1 MTSPDF
7 ITSPRNFIHIDPEF
21 VAIIPALSADERAQ
35 LEANLFAD
43 GCRDPLVVWDTDDG
57 PILLDGHNRYS
68 ICNAHDIPF
77 TTISADVQDR
87 AEARIWIIRNQL
99 GRRNLSDF
107 SRGRLALGLKDEL
120 AAQAK
125 TRQGTRNDLNFDSNL
140 NQSRTMDTLAD
151 NAGVSVGTLHKI
163 ETVLEDA
170 PQAIVEAAERGDIST
185 HRAYLLTK
193 ALEHA
198 PADVEDVVIRMGID
212 DPDTVALFCEGAKAG
227 RDWWDDIRHTGYLQL
242 GDEHEAV
249 AATAGYAALKVAI
262 EEKRKMAGS
271 LRRQQK
277 QADMIADMAALPDDY
292 IPEITHADCLD
303 IDWPAG
309 AALVIADPPYGL
321 TVGDSSGVR
330 DGKGDWDEMPY
341 DELHA
346 FNEAWIDK
354 ALDALADDGALLI
367 FGTVHNIFSV
377 GHILKSRNVYIVRD
391 IVWNKPFVQRAV
403 NDQALVPSHE
413 LIIWARKGKRHTSNL
428 TEVTRDVWDIQ
439 PAAPFDHPTEKP
451 IELITRL
458 IRMTTNA
465 DDLVIDPFMGS
476 GVTGAVCRTMKRRC
490 FGIEREE
497 RWYAI
502 ATQRTTG

>member
-43 GCRDPLVVWDTDDG
+43 GCRDPLVIWDADDG

-107 SRGRLALGLKDEL
+107 SRGRLALALKDGL
-120 AAQAK
+120 AAQAHERK
-125 TRQGTRNDLNFDSNL
+125 RGGQGGVLLGANLPEANTRQ
-140 NQSRTMDTLAD
+140 TLAD
-151 NAGVSVGTLHKI
+151 SAGVSARTLDKI

-249 AATAGYAALKVAI
+249 AATAGYAALRKAI
-262 EEKRKMAGS
+262 DAKSQIHKS
-271 LRRQQK
+271 LSGVP
-277 QADMIADMAALPDDY
+277 AALQMSESNEWYTPSQY
-292 IPEITHADCLD
+292 IEAARRVMGGIDLD
-303 IDWPAG
+303 PASNPTANETVKATAFYTQSDNG
-309 AALVIADPPYGL
+309 LAYEWEGRVWLNPPYG
-321 TVGDSSGVR
+321 R
-330 DGKGDWDEMPY
+330 DGGESNQATWSARLIEEYRAGRVTEAVLLVNAVTDRVWFAPLWDFTICFTDHRIRFY
-341 DELHA
+341 DESGEAGSPTHGNALIYFGEHKDRFVDA
-346 FNEAWIDK
+346 FK
-354 ALDALADDGALLI
+354 G
-367 FGTVHNIFSV
+367 FGPVV
-377 GHILKSRNVYIVRD
+377 LEV
-391 IVWNKPFVQRAV
+391 
-403 NDQALVPSHE
+403 
-413 LIIWARKGKRHTSNL
+413 AR
-428 TEVTRDVWDIQ
+428 
-439 PAAPFDHPTEKP
+439 
-451 IELITRL
+451 
-458 IRMTTNA
+458 
-465 DDLVIDPFMGS
+465 
-476 GVTGAVCRTMKRRC
+476 
-490 FGIEREE
+490 
-497 RWYAI
+497 
-502 ATQRTTG
+502 